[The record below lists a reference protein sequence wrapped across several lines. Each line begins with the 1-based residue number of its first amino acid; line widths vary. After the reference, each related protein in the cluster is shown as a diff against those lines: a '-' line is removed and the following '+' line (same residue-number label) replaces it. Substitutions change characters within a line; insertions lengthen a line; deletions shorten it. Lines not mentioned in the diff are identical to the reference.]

1 MLSDGILAAD
11 FVWGLLP
18 LVITALLNAAH
29 AAAIYLDDAAL
40 RRLTETGDR
49 RARRITALLKPAART
64 EQAVL
69 LADALALILSG
80 SAVLRVISRYMPSEL
95 LTLGRLGGVLLF
107 GVLFVA
113 LGVAAPRRLAGYFPQ
128 PFAYS
133 LSGFLRFFSILLFFP
148 AVLIDIISSLAVRLS
163 GSDPN
168 HEPHGVTEEE
178 IRMLVDEGNQRGS
191 IEQLEREMI
200 NNIFEFDD
208 RDVTEVMTHRTEVA
222 ALPNTAT
229 LDEAASL
236 FLSTGYSRI
245 PVYEENIDSIIGIL
259 YAKDLLRYLRTPQEF
274 LLTDIMRRPLY
285 VPESCSCSDALS
297 LFRLEKTQFAVV
309 VDEYGGTYGIVT
321 MEDLL
326 EAIVGNIQDEY
337 DNEIDQATLI
347 SEGVYLLDGSVGISE
362 AERLL
367 SFKMPGSFDA
377 ETLGGFVTELLGGVP
392 GAGAQRSI
400 TFDRVT
406 LTVLQA
412 DERRI
417 TKLRAVVKPAQ
428 KPI

>member
-1 MLSDGILAAD
+1 MPSDGILAAD

-18 LVITALLNAAH
+18 LIITALLNAAH

-80 SAVLRVISRYMPSEL
+80 SAVLRLISRYMPSDL
-95 LTLGRLGGVLLF
+95 LSVGRLGIVLLY

-113 LGVAAPRRLAGYFPQ
+113 LGIAAPRRLAGYFPQ

-133 LSGFLRFFSILLFFP
+133 LSGFLRLFSVLLFFP
-148 AVLIDIISSLAVRLS
+148 AVLIDILSSLLVRLS
-163 GSDPN
+163 GSDPA

-222 ALPNTAT
+222 ALPVTAT
-229 LDEAASL
+229 LDDAAAL

-245 PVYEENIDSIIGIL
+245 PVYE
-259 YAKDLLRYLRTPQEF
+259 
-274 LLTDIMRRPLY
+274 
-285 VPESCSCSDALS
+285 
-297 LFRLEKTQFAVV
+297 
-309 VDEYGGTYGIVT
+309 
-321 MEDLL
+321 
-326 EAIVGNIQDEY
+326 
-337 DNEIDQATLI
+337 
-347 SEGVYLLDGSVGISE
+347 
-362 AERLL
+362 
-367 SFKMPGSFDA
+367 
-377 ETLGGFVTELLGGVP
+377 
-392 GAGAQRSI
+392 
-400 TFDRVT
+400 
-406 LTVLQA
+406 
-412 DERRI
+412 
-417 TKLRAVVKPAQ
+417 
-428 KPI
+428 